1 MARSAMLN
9 GNKDLEAKI
18 LAFKAKPPAPPAGME
33 NNNSMYSQNGGKVV
47 SRKQYRHIPQ
57 APERILDAPEL
68 LDDYYLNLLDWSS
81 KNVVAIALGP
91 SLYLWN
97 SSSGDV
103 SELMSVNADADDLV
117 TSVQWGADGKHIA
130 IGTNNS
136 EVQIWDAEASK
147 QVRCLKGHAARVS
160 AMSWNNHMLA
170 TAGRDTNIL
179 MHDVRI
185 RDHLTARLESHEQE
199 VCGLKWSPNGQ
210 QLASGGN
217 DNLLH
222 IWDMNSISNQT
233 YLHRL
238 DQHQAAVKALAWCP
252 WSGNLLASG
261 GGTADRTIKFWNTH
275 TGAMLNSIDTHSQV
289 CALQWNRHER
299 EILSSHG
306 FSQNQLCVWK
316 YPSMAKMA
324 ELTGHTARVLH
335 MAQSPDGYS
344 VVSAAADETLRFWN
358 VFGQPEVVAARERSR
373 SSEKSVLKSINISDL
388 LSERVTILAFNGQA
402 VIHHKKLHQV
412 HEPRSS
418 PLRRHYCEACSRSG
432 EPTAMSGSSALHQ
445 IVNPSDPSRKTKLAD
460 LSFSPWR
467 GARNQLQSY

>member
-1 MARSAMLN
+1 MLSPSNNVGSKACQGDRFIPKRSAMNNSNFNMTNENCAPNGMDSPSKDLYKKMARAALSN
-9 GNKDLEAKI
+9 GNEELGAKI
-18 LAFKAKPPAPPAGME
+18 LAFKNKPPAPVAFE
-33 NNNSMYSQNGGKVV
+33 KDNSMYTQNSGKVV

-57 APERILDAPEL
+57 APERILDAPDL

-81 KNVVAIALGP
+81 KNVVAIALGA

-97 SSSGDV
+97 ASSGDV
-103 SELMSVNADADDLV
+103 SELMSVNADADDAV

-136 EVQIWDAEASK
+136 EVQIWDCEASK
-147 QVRCLKGHAARVS
+147 QVRSLKGHAARVS

-185 RDHLTARLESHEQE
+185 RDHMTARLEAHEQE

-217 DNLLH
+217 DNMLH
-222 IWDMNSISNQT
+222 IWDMNSIINGT

-373 SSEKSVLKSINISDL
+373 TSEKSVLKSINI
-388 LSERVTILAFNGQA
+388 R
-402 VIHHKKLHQV
+402 
-412 HEPRSS
+412 
-418 PLRRHYCEACSRSG
+418 
-432 EPTAMSGSSALHQ
+432 
-445 IVNPSDPSRKTKLAD
+445 
-460 LSFSPWR
+460 
-467 GARNQLQSY
+467 